1 MVTLSL
7 FFTFFLLWFSVSFS
21 LLHQV
26 GDGENI
32 VKELQSGVTEGFDN
46 ILRHFTE
53 LSAFKKRKSL
63 KVAKWRKKEWWR
75 MNEEWRTMISSCY
88 GVLQTNICECRV
100 AFATENAVLTLIDFR
115 KPWLES
121 IVNQVVTKSRGESA
135 LITCIVSRRGSILSC
150 GEESAMVWW
159 TINGE
164 AVTI

>member
-7 FFTFFLLWFSVSFS
+7 FFTFFLLCFSVSFS

-63 KVAKWRKKEWWR
+63 KVAK
-75 MNEEWRTMISSCY
+75 
-88 GVLQTNICECRV
+88 
-100 AFATENAVLTLIDFR
+100 
-115 KPWLES
+115 
-121 IVNQVVTKSRGESA
+121 
-135 LITCIVSRRGSILSC
+135 
-150 GEESAMVWW
+150 
-159 TINGE
+159 
-164 AVTI
+164 